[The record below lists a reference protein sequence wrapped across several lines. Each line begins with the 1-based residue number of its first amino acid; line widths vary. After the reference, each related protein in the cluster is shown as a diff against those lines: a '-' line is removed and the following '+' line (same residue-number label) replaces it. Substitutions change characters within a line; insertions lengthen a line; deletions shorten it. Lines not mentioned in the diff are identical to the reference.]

1 MIEEMLDEGLTPAQ
15 IQQELVDGFGMTP
28 GDAGLLLQTAMG
40 GPGDDL
46 DATDELE
53 LEAFQDDDDDGLTVP
68 A

>member
-1 MIEEMLDEGLTPAQ
+1 MIEEMLAEGLTPAQ

-28 GDAGLLLQTAMG
+28 GDAGLLIQTALG

-53 LEAFQDDDDDGLTVP
+53 LEAFEDDVDDGITV
-68 A
+68 AA